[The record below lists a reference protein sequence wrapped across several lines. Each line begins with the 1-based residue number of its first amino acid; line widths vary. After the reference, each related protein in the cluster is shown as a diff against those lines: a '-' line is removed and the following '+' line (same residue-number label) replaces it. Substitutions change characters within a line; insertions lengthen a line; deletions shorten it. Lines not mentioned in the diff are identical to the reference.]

1 MSHYGPDNVGV
12 CLLTLQLNILNLCL
26 KSDYIFGMVRPTCI
40 WADEAAEQQFHEFPA
55 EFAHLSVAWQQ
66 CE

>member
-1 MSHYGPDNVGV
+1 MKKERKRN
-12 CLLTLQLNILNLCL
+12 
-26 KSDYIFGMVRPTCI
+26 KSQANKQGRNDSVFRMLRPTCT
-40 WADEAAEQQFHEFPA
+40 WADEVVEQQFHEFLA

>member
-1 MSHYGPDNVGV
+1 MNFVNRKVEYTKQYWP
-12 CLLTLQLNILNLCL
+12 
-26 KSDYIFGMVRPTCI
+26 YGMVKPTCT